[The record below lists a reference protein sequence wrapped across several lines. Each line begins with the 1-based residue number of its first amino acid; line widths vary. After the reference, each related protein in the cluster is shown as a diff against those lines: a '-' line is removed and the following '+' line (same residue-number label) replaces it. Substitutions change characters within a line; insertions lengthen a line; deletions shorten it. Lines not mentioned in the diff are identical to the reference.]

1 MKKKILFWSLYH
13 LGMLIFS
20 LIAAMVM
27 KYNQTGNAFV
37 PETIL
42 TFAIIF
48 TNCVLTGYLAIYF
61 LNWGSRLSYSALNKK
76 IIPAFIL
83 FLVAALIIANLV
95 VSAGAFVW
103 YSVKGWELQGFVS
116 NLIKND
122 LSYANRSLF
131 SWFLVFSI
139 VFFYILWKNAS
150 QKESRLREENLK
162 YKYKTLKSQV
172 NPHFL
177 FNSLN
182 TLSELVYED
191 AKQADSY
198 IQKLSSIYRYV
209 LENEDIE
216 LVPLKNEI
224 DFVRHYFDLQKER
237 DKDKIALT
245 VDIDNMEDC
254 KIVPVSLQLLVE
266 NAIKHNSISLDKP
279 LKINIKRQN
288 DYLIVSNNIQ
298 RKSIIEPTTKTGL
311 QNLKERVNLIMR
323 KELIAEEKDNEF
335 VVKLPIQ
342 LLK

>member
-1 MKKKILFWSLYH
+1 M
-13 LGMLIFS
+13 
-20 LIAAMVM
+20 
-27 KYNQTGNAFV
+27 
-37 PETIL
+37 
-42 TFAIIF
+42 
-48 TNCVLTGYLAIYF
+48 
-61 LNWGSRLSYSALNKK
+61 
-76 IIPAFIL
+76 
-83 FLVAALIIANLV
+83 
-95 VSAGAFVW
+95 
-103 YSVKGWELQGFVS
+103 
-116 NLIKND
+116 
-122 LSYANRSLF
+122 
-131 SWFLVFSI
+131 
-139 VFFYILWKNAS
+139 
-150 QKESRLREENLK
+150 
-162 YKYKTLKSQV
+162 
-172 NPHFL
+172 
-177 FNSLN
+177 
-182 TLSELVYED
+182 VYED

-237 DKDKIALT
+237 DRDKIVLT

-266 NAIKHNSISLDKP
+266 NAMKHNSISLDKP
-279 LKINIKRQN
+279 LKITIKRQN
-288 DYLIVSNNIQ
+288 DCLLVSNNIQ